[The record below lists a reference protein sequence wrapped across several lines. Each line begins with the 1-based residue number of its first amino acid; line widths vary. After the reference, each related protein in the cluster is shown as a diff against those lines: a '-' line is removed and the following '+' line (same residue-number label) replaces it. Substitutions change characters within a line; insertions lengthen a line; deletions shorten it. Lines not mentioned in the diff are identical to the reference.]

1 MALSGK
7 TNVVSFATSGAF
19 QVWIEWSATQNA
31 SNNTSTVKAV
41 MYVKSVYSGSGF
53 NSNSCT
59 MSISIDGSPSAIT
72 KSVSIN
78 NIQTIAVHSFTKTV
92 AHNADGNK
100 TLSVSGAFAANI
112 MGWPQVSPSGS
123 FSLNKIPRAYD
134 FTVSSTTV
142 AMDSNITINIG
153 NNGSGNRAILRF
165 FFGTK
170 NLALNGD
177 APVGTNYTFKLGAND
192 WADQIPSSTSGVG
205 TMIVETWVGATK
217 IGEAKKTITLTYP
230 TGTAYSPTITGF
242 DAYEA
247 ITTTQTVTGSNR
259 IFVQGLTNIRLDTS
273 TTIAH
278 GSPIKEF
285 KWEINGTTI
294 TNIGYLQDV
303 NLALTNLGA
312 GTEIPVKVTV
322 TDRRGRTASK
332 TGYTINIQP
341 YQPPKLTEFSAIRKA
356 SPDTTVDIVK
366 TVDVASIKNGTTEKN
381 TYTVTT
387 KYKLSTATE
396 WTTAKTETN
405 TSGNLSI
412 TDMSVNSSYDIEVTV
427 TDKFNTISATQVVST
442 TAVPMHFY
450 KDVGVGIHKMYE
462 EGHGALDVGGDIWSN
477 GRSLLNIFYP
487 VGTIYQSTNS
497 ANPSTWMG
505 GTWERFGNGKTLVAV
520 DENDT
525 DFNAPNKTG
534 GAKTHQLKHDELPA
548 IRYYKGNKDTYD
560 YDLAIEASLGSGS
573 IYGFKYPT
581 VGRNV
586 AHNNMS
592 PYVTVYRWR
601 RIA

>member
-19 QVWIEWSATQNA
+19 QVWLEWSATQNKA
-31 SNNTSTVKAV
+31 NNTSTVNAV

-53 NSNSCT
+53 SSNGCT
-59 MSISIDGSPSAIT
+59 MTIIIDGQSTGVVT
-72 KSVSIN
+72 KGVSIN
-78 NIQTIAVHSFTKTV
+78 NIQTIAVHSFSATVPHSGDGTKTF
-92 AHNADGNK
+92 GI
-100 TLSVSGAFAANI
+100 SGQFAANI
-112 MGWPQVSPSGS
+112 MGWPQVLSTGT
-123 FSLNKIPRAYD
+123 FSLDKIPRAYTFMTNVD
-134 FTVSSTTV
+134 SVN
-142 AMDSNITINIG
+142 MDSPLTINIA
-153 NNGSGNRAILRF
+153 NNGSGYTARLYYH
-165 FFGTK
+165 FGNK
-170 NLALNGD
+170 RLLLNG
-177 APVGTNYTFKLGAND
+177 ATPVGTNYDYIFKASD
-192 WADQIPSSTSGVG
+192 WADQIPSSTSGWG
-205 TMIVETWVGATK
+205 TLSVETWNGGTK
-217 IGEAKKTITLTYP
+217 IGAASKSIGLTYP
-230 TGTAYSPTITGF
+230 TGTAYSPSVTDF

-247 ITTTQTVTGSNR
+247 ITTTQTVTGSSR
-259 IFVQGLTNIRLDTS
+259 IFVQGLTNVRLH
-273 TTIAH
+273 TTATTAH
-278 GSPIKEF
+278 GSPIKEY
-285 KWEINGTTI
+285 KWEINGNTI
-294 TNIGYLQDV
+294 TNNGLTQDV
-303 NLALTNLGA
+303 NLGRTNLGTGSA
-312 GTEIPVKVTV
+312 IPVKVTV
-322 TDRRGRTASK
+322 TDQRGRTASK

-341 YQPPKLTEFSAIRKA
+341 YQPPKLTEFSALRKT

-366 TVDVASIKNGTTEKN
+366 TVAVASIKNGTTEKN

-412 TDMSVNSSYDIEVTV
+412 ADMSVNSSYDIEVAV

-450 KDVGVGIHKMYE
+450 KDVGVGVHKMYE

-525 DFNAPNKTG
+525 DFSVPNKIG
-534 GAKTHQLKHDELPA
+534 GTKAHTIK
-548 IRYYKGNKDTYD
+548 YKLNDNTFGIYNSGEESAGFGLQQSTYFRD
-560 YDLAIEASLGSGS
+560 RQMVLSQSAPKPFS
-573 IYGFKYPT
+573 
-581 VGRNV
+581 VV
-586 AHNNMS
+586 Q
-592 PYVTVYRWR
+592 PYITVYRWR